1 MVEYRRQAA
10 RRIVAANP
18 ATAGS
23 GALQDPLFG
32 IVVLKVK
39 LNGDGSIRAVDID
52 RASKVAPSVNQ
63 MAVDAVRRTANFGP
77 VSHLPQPWEFGE
89 TFFYDDARKFQLV
102 TIVENR

>member
-23 GALQDPLFG
+23 GALQDPLLG

-39 LNGDGSIRAVDID
+39 LNGDGSIRTVDVD

-63 MAVDAVRRTANFGP
+63 LAVEAVRRTTNFGAI
-77 VSHLPQPWEFGE
+77 SHLPQPWEFNE
-89 TFFYDDARKFQLV
+89 TFLYDDAKKFQLV